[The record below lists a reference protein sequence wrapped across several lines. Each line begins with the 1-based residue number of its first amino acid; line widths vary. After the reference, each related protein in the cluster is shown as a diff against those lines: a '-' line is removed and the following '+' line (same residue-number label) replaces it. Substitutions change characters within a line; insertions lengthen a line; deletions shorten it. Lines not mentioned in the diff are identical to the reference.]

1 MDKILPVLKP
11 KAEFNKQNERGM
23 FIDKLMEFDE
33 SPFVMYGTDMGQMV
47 AYSQSSSV
55 EENLKTKNQALSN
68 LMKLDVNLNFENMQG
83 MKVAF
88 AQHEYAAEKILD
100 IEFLKFI
107 SNKLNSKE
115 IVIGIPVKGF
125 FAAVSKDSNLLKF
138 GAVIKKQFHN
148 PQQTYGI
155 SEFLFVAED
164 GILTNAAQGI
174 ESTNSEVKKPW
185 WKIW

>member
-1 MDKILPVLKP
+1 MLGCKGYLPAIAGNLAGSENHIMSNITQVI
-11 KAEFNKQNERGM
+11 N
-23 FIDKLMEFDE
+23 
-33 SPFVMYGTDMGQMV
+33 
-47 AYSQSSSV
+47 V
-55 EENLKTKNQALSN
+55 EKNLKNKNQASSN
-68 LMKLDVNLNFENMQG
+68 LMKLDVNLNFENIQG

-174 ESTNSEVKKPW
+174 ESTNSF
-185 WKIW
+185 IGCLSN